1 MDELTKELAAFDARS
16 LRRRLRV
23 VDEVLPGGKVRV
35 AGQVRLNLSSNDY
48 LGLSLDPRI
57 IEAACAAAAR
67 WGAGAGASRLVVGH
81 LALHE
86 AVEARLADFKGTE
99 AAVIFPTGYMANVG
113 TISALV
119 GPGDVIFSDRL
130 NHASIYDGIKL
141 SGAALQRFPHRD
153 LNRLEQLLREA
164 GAARRRLIITDSVF
178 SVDGDLAPLTDLA
191 ALKARY
197 GAWLMV
203 DEAHATGVL
212 GAKGGGLAEALGL
225 TREVDI
231 HLGTFSKALGS
242 QGGFVA
248 GDRRLVDYLHNRARS
263 FIYSTA
269 LAPPVLGAIDQA
281 LQIVVQEPERRLFL
295 QRESENFRQGLL
307 AAGLD
312 ILGSETQIIPVLVGE
327 NDRTLKFA
335 ARLMDQGLMAVALRP
350 PTVPPGRARVRFSL
364 SAAQAADDLSQRP
377 GGHRGH
383 GPGHGSG
390 VMTTLVF
397 FHGWGASGRVWER
410 QAAAFGDRMPVLTPT
425 VPVWEVGWFAE
436 YLRGLDLQEC
446 LLVGWSLGGML
457 LLEALSRLTDPPPNG
472 LVLVGVAPVFTRR
485 PDYPW
490 GQPLAVVRAMRRALN
505 EKPAAGAG

>member
-1 MDELTKELAAFDARS
+1 M
-16 LRRRLRV
+16 

-57 IEAACAAAAR
+57 IEAAQAAAAR

-113 TISALV
+113 TISALM

-269 LAPPVLGAIDQA
+269 LAPMVLGAIDQA
-281 LQIVVQEPERRLFL
+281 LEIVAQEPERRLFL

-307 AAGLD
+307 
-312 ILGSETQIIPVLVGE
+312 
-327 NDRTLKFA
+327 R
-335 ARLMDQGLMAVALRP
+335 
-350 PTVPPGRARVRFSL
+350 
-364 SAAQAADDLSQRP
+364 RP
-377 GGHRGH
+377 GWI
-383 GPGHGSG
+383 S
-390 VMTTLVF
+390 
-397 FHGWGASGRVWER
+397 WGAKPR
-410 QAAAFGDRMPVLTPT
+410 
-425 VPVWEVGWFAE
+425 
-436 YLRGLDLQEC
+436 
-446 LLVGWSLGGML
+446 
-457 LLEALSRLTDPPPNG
+457 LSRCWWEKTT
-472 LVLVGVAPVFTRR
+472 AP
-485 PDYPW
+485 
-490 GQPLAVVRAMRRALN
+490 
-505 EKPAAGAG
+505 